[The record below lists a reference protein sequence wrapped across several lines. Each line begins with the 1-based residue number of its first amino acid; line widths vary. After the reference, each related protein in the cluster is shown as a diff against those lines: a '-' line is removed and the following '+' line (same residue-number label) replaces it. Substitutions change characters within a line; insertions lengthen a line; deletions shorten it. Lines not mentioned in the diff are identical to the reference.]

1 MSNIIGDKEIASM
14 SCKTILSVMS
24 ARHGYQDLHKAI
36 SFCEATSAHLVLL
49 VVGFGAMPPYSGYGD
64 SSASI
69 WISEREREL
78 TQLAERVNSVKAE
91 LAATGLSYEVQ
102 EFFCDFPWAPDLLG
116 QRALYADITL
126 IGGEMASDEDLQG
139 FVVDG
144 ALFHSP
150 TPALIVPK
158 SSSLA
163 WPPQTVLIAWD
174 SSQEAGRVVHQAID
188 ILKAAERVHIA
199 MVDPIALS
207 GIQGE
212 EPGADIAAYLARHGI
227 NVSVDVV
234 ASSARPI
241 SDVLQQHATD
251 IGAELIVMGC
261 YGHSR
266 LRERIFGGV
275 SRAMLQNATLP
286 ILMAR

>member
-1 MSNIIGDKEIASM
+1 M
-14 SCKTILSVMS
+14 SCKTVLSVMS
-24 ARHGYQDLHKAI
+24 ARHTFEDLHKAI
-36 SFCEATSAHLVLL
+36 AFCQATNAHLVQL
-49 VVGFGAMPPYSGYGD
+49 VIGFGAMPPYSGYGD
-64 SSASI
+64 ATASI
-69 WISEREREL
+69 WISERDREL
-78 TQLAERVNSVKAE
+78 AQLAEKINSVKAE

-126 IGGEMASDEDLQG
+126 IGGEMVSDEDLRG
-139 FVVDG
+139 FVIDG

-158 SSSLA
+158 VGSLA
-163 WPPQTVLIAWD
+163 WPPQTALIAWD
-174 SSQEAGRVVHQAID
+174 STQEASRVVHQALD
-188 ILKAAERVHIA
+188 VLKAAERVHVT

-207 GIQGE
+207 GLQGE

-227 NVSVDVV
+227 KVSVDVI
-234 ASSARPI
+234 ASGTRAI

-251 IGAELIVMGC
+251 IGAQLIIMGC

-275 SRAMLQNATLP
+275 SRAMVQNVSLP
-286 ILMAR
+286 VLMGR